1 MPDVGFRSQ
10 ATAGGVLLCSGTSL
24 GGSDSLDEDD
34 EEVEADSA
42 EEEVL
47 GNSVVA
53 ETAIATAVSLQGALP
68 PRA

>member
-10 ATAGGVLLCSGTSL
+10 ATAGGVLPCSGMSL
-24 GGSDSLDEDD
+24 GGSDSHDEDD

-47 GNSVVA
+47 GGSVVA
-53 ETAIATAVSLQGALP
+53 GAAIATAISLQGALP